1 VKRQAAEVFVNEH
14 QLSIQ
19 RACRIL
25 GLSRTA
31 YYRVPTDA
39 AARDAAVIAVLNELV
54 ARRPRWGFWK
64 CYDRM
69 RLADRPSSRQLPGF
83 PDRQPRHRAG
93 GLPGPIDPLPDSPR
107 VGPIGAQIVRG

>member
-1 VKRQAAEVFVNEH
+1 MKRQAAEVFVNEH

-39 AARDAAVIAVLNELV
+39 AARDAAVIAVLNE
-54 ARRPRWGFWK
+54 
-64 CYDRM
+64 
-69 RLADRPSSRQLPGF
+69 
-83 PDRQPRHRAG
+83 
-93 GLPGPIDPLPDSPR
+93 
-107 VGPIGAQIVRG
+107 IVD

>member
-1 VKRQAAEVFVNEH
+1 MKRQAVEVFVNEH

-39 AARDAAVIAVLNELV
+39 AARDAGSKMVSLLDSHFGKAE
-54 ARRPRWGFWK
+54 RRG
-64 CYDRM
+64 
-69 RLADRPSSRQLPGF
+69 
-83 PDRQPRHRAG
+83 
-93 GLPGPIDPLPDSPR
+93 
-107 VGPIGAQIVRG
+107 